1 MARLPSGEG
10 SSCHSFPFN
19 PLFANK
25 KLDYKTTLEI
35 RSRLANGGFSVTSNV
50 LPRHQFFAIATFDL
64 LTIFLMSLTLIWRT
78 ETGGAQRVDAAITMI
93 RPYLE
98 MGLDVV
104 DRSIKAVIGF
114 PTGTSVLFMQRTH
127 AGIG

>member
-1 MARLPSGEG
+1 MSDSKHVR
-10 SSCHSFPFN
+10 N
-19 PLFANK
+19 
-25 KLDYKTTLEI
+25 
-35 RSRLANGGFSVTSNV
+35 
-50 LPRHQFFAIATFDL
+50 AT
-64 LTIFLMSLTLIWRT
+64 
-78 ETGGAQRVDAAITMI
+78 GVPQRVDAAITMI